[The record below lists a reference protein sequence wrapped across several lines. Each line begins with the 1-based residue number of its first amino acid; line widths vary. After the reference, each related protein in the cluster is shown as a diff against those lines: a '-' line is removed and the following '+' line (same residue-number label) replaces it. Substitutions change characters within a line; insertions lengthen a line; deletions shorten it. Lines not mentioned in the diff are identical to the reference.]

1 MVWSAITTGK
11 GLGREEITGLFAKSR
26 FNRKYSTFSWCEE
39 DLAVPEV
46 IFILFIFLFTIPKH
60 VLVLTSYYFVVLG
73 VRIFTDERMILS
85 DKSNEMILSDAQ
97 FWQQR
102 ASDWRRTTNIR
113 RQASWSF
120 EFGKLIE
127 YVQIT
132 SSLHKDRFYSQYS
145 FVCVVCDLDCS
156 MSQLAVAWCLKND
169 SVNCLLLGASSV
181 EQFKENIHALQVTWT
196 NIFFI
201 WYLVWRIRFRKLFC
215 WVFSGMVAISLK
227 RNISLPLVFFL

>member
-1 MVWSAITTGK
+1 M
-11 GLGREEITGLFAKSR
+11 LR
-26 FNRKYSTFSWCEE
+26 
-39 DLAVPEV
+39 
-46 IFILFIFLFTIPKH
+46 
-60 VLVLTSYYFVVLG
+60 

-227 RNISLPLVFFL
+227 RNISWPLVFFL